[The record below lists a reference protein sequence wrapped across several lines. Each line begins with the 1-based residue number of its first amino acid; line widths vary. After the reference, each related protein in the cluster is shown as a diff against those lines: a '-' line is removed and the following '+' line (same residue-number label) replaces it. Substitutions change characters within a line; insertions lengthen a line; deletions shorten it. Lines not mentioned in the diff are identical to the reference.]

1 MLKAP
6 NSYCYCCWV
15 LQSCPTLCDPI
26 DGSPPGSRVP
36 GILQARTLE
45 WVVIS
50 FPNVWKWKWSRSFVS
65 DCDPMYCGLP
75 ASSTHGIFQARVLE
89 WVAIVFSLLIVSK
102 TETQTITMSVPS
114 LPCIRLVKFE
124 RIITVTV
131 GGEINTHN
139 LVVYLT
145 YMQSTSWEML
155 GWKKHKLESRL
166 LGEIS
171 ITSDMQMIPPLW
183 QKVKKN

>member
-1 MLKAP
+1 
-6 NSYCYCCWV
+6 
-15 LQSCPTLCDPI
+15 
-26 DGSPPGSRVP
+26 
-36 GILQARTLE
+36 
-45 WVVIS
+45 
-50 FPNVWKWKWSRSFVS
+50 
-65 DCDPMYCGLP
+65 MYCGLP

-145 YMQSTSWEML
+145 YIYLTYML
-155 GWKKHKLESRL
+155 SVFNLYAEYIMRNAGLE
-166 LGEIS
+166 EA
-171 ITSDMQMIPPLW
+171 
-183 QKVKKN
+183 